1 LVYTLGLYILLQHL
15 LSAMAVRMDKEDKRL
30 ILYSTFLVIGYKQ
43 LMDMMQL
50 KAVIEEVFKL
60 KAKWTSAQ
68 RVRQ

>member
-1 LVYTLGLYILLQHL
+1 
-15 LSAMAVRMDKEDKRL
+15 
-30 ILYSTFLVIGYKQ
+30 LYSTLLVIGYKQ